1 MKLDEI
7 ERNSNKVKERGNRE
21 NVYKESEFYDSA
33 SFKFYRFSCKEVK
46 TILKIQNDWPR

>member
-21 NVYKESEFYDSA
+21 NVYKESEFHVLA
-33 SFKFYRFSCKEVK
+33 SFKFYRFSCKEVR
-46 TILKIQNDWPR
+46 IQFKNTK